1 MNEERKRILEMLSS
15 GKINVEEANQLLD
28 ATLNEEVNAALSNKS
43 SKGKFLYVTV
53 EPKDTE
59 DGKKLGKVS
68 VKVPYALI
76 NAGFNIAGLIP
87 KDAQKQINEG
97 LKEQGMNFDFSNFN
111 PENIKEIMESLEQ
124 LTVEVD
130 NVDSLIRVYSK

>member
-28 ATLNEEVNAALSNKS
+28 ATLNEEVNLALSNKS

-53 EPKDTE
+53 EPKDTP

-68 VKVPYALI
+68 VKVPFALI
-76 NAGFNIAGLIP
+76 KAGFNIAGLIP
-87 KDAQKQINEG
+87 KDAQKQINDG

-111 PENIKEIMESLEQ
+111 PENIKDILDSLEQ

-130 NVDSLIRVYSK
+130 NADSFIRVYSK